1 MSRRNEEHR
10 IQAALFEWAKYASA
24 KHPGLKLMFAIP
36 NGGARDTVTGAMLKR
51 EGVKPGVPDI
61 FLPMPVGN
69 FHGLFIELKTAKGRP
84 SLQQREWLRNLSN
97 QGYAAA
103 LCRGLHEAID
113 TISRYVAGQLS
124 PDDIGLDSKSN
135 HM

>member
-24 KHPGLKLMFAIP
+24 QHPGLKLMFAIP
-36 NGGARDTVTGAMLKR
+36 NGGARDAITGAMLKH

-61 FLPMPVGN
+61 FLPMPMGS
-69 FHGLFIELKTAKGRP
+69 FHGLFIELKTVKGRP
-84 SLQQREWLRNLSN
+84 SIQQSEWLTNLSN
-97 QGYAAA
+97 QGYAAT

-124 PDDIGLDSKSN
+124 PDDIGLNSKSN